1 MSSNLADH
9 LHTHVPIVSKLTAIT
24 IFQNRASEV
33 ESTLTALYEH
43 HGLPLELIIINDG
56 SKDDTSGIIQSV
68 VEYFQHEE
76 TYYFEHEAPIGYGRS
91 LNEALLNVTGDI
103 IWVPEHTSDI
113 DFEKT
118 TSLLEHL
125 ATFPYAGASLM
136 TPDVESLGIT
146 GDVGSFPSDQSFFWN
161 WNVVP
166 EKERY
171 FNPAMERGFGFE
183 LWLRIG
189 RPRLWKAPVNLFT
202 GSTKWNFLDL
212 KRSDRNE
219 LRYALLRG
227 GADNRDQARIIEQQI
242 EFIPRTI
249 NVLEISSE
257 KQEESTEHIA
267 LIEKAQKALNDGN
280 YSVSLDAVERVLRE
294 DPLHKNALT
303 LKIQLLE
310 RMRRYVEASELKYTL
325 KAAGG
330 HLPDEKV
337 PGTDHQKDQI
347 TNEDEEQEYQPEDE
361 PEGTEEV
368 VELSDNAEAGME
380 PAQES
385 GTGQIDSDGE
395 ISDETESVTPNAT
408 GNRDEQ
414 IAISLLIAVSGFA
427 QSRLER
433 CLHSLHQNES
443 QTGIELIIID
453 NATLDNTPEY
463 LEQLQAD
470 RFFNCRV
477 LTNPQNRGF
486 AKAINQ
492 GIDNARGEY
501 VCVMHDDVQVKMPL
515 LHQLKK
521 LLADNK
527 EFGAVAPLTDYT
539 LNLDQV
545 SERAESAKSD
555 ILIETE
561 YLDSFYLLFRNN
573 DIRFDETFGAAYF
586 EDIDFSFQLREN
598 GSKVGISPGLWIH
611 HEFGQTTAELGIPVK
626 SPRYWENAEYF
637 HKKWNMEITFPAEQV
652 HAPDVDKL
660 LIINELI
667 NPHFPE
673 PHLKQLF
680 DELFTSELRTQ
691 ILENNWPKDV
701 LLGLVQ
707 LMMKMEVRDVLRSL
721 EEELNDVELDVDMLY
736 ELAFFY
742 YRHNIFSRSRFY
754 ISEYPGDTVPFH
766 FRLLELEMLLAEKE
780 AEKTVD
786 LLTSLLEENPSH
798 PDLYRISGELHSLN
812 GDEEEAS
819 RFFELAAQIDPY
831 RYPEKNKTP

>member
-1 MSSNLADH
+1 M
-9 LHTHVPIVSKLTAIT
+9 SKLTAIT

-43 HGLPLELIIINDG
+43 HDLPLELIIINDG
-56 SKDDTSGIIQSV
+56 SKDETSGIIQSV

-76 TYYFEHEAPIGYGRS
+76 TYYFEHETPIGYGRS
-91 LNEALLNVTGDI
+91 LNEALLNVSGDI
-103 IWVPEHTSDI
+103 VWVPENASEI
-113 DFEKT
+113 DFEKI

-136 TPDVESLGIT
+136 TTDVESLGVT

-166 EKERY
+166 AVERY

-202 GSTKWNFLDL
+202 GGTKWNFLDL

-257 KQEESTEHIA
+257 KQEESAEHVA
-267 LIEKAQKALNDGN
+267 LIEKAQMALKDGN

-294 DPLHKNALT
+294 DPMHKNALI

-337 PGTDHQKDQI
+337 TDIDYPDDQTITEKD
-347 TNEDEEQEYQPEDE
+347 EHDYQPEDK
-361 PEGTEEV
+361 PDKTEEV
-368 VELSDNAEAGME
+368 TELPENGEADME
-380 PAQES
+380 PEQKS
-385 GTGQIDSDGE
+385 GIGQTDSDGE
-395 ISDETESVTPNAT
+395 ISDDTVSVTQNT
-408 GNRDEQ
+408 SGNHEERVT
-414 IAISLLIAVSGFA
+414 ISLLIAVSGLA
-427 QSRLER
+427 QPRLER
-433 CLHSLHQNES
+433 CLHSLHQYES
-443 QTGIELIIID
+443 ETGIELIIVD

-470 RFFNCRV
+470 HFFNCRV
-477 LTNPQNRGF
+477 LTNPQNLGF
-486 AKAINQ
+486 TKAINQ
-492 GIDNARGEY
+492 GIDEARGEY
-501 VCVMHDDVQVKMPL
+501 VCVMHDDVEFKMPL
-515 LHQLKK
+515 LQHLKQL
-521 LLADNK
+521 LDDN
-527 EFGAVAPLTDYT
+527 EAFGAIAPLTDYT

-545 SERAESAKSD
+545 SERAESAIPDK
-555 ILIETE
+555 LIETE
-561 YLDSFYLLFRNN
+561 YLDSFCLLFRKNG
-573 DIRFDETFGAAYF
+573 IRFDEAFGAAYF

-598 GSKVGISPGLWIH
+598 GSKVGISPGLWMH
-611 HEFGQTTAELGIPVK
+611 HEFGQTTAEMGIPVK

-637 HKKWNMEITFPAEQV
+637 HQKWNMAITFPAEQKN
-652 HAPDVDKL
+652 ASDVDKL

-667 NPHFPE
+667 NPYFPE

-680 DELFTSELRTQ
+680 EELFTSELRTK
-691 ILENNWPKDV
+691 ILENKWPKDV

-721 EEELNDVELDVDMLY
+721 EEELSDVELDVEMLY

-780 AEKTVD
+780 VERTVE

-812 GDEEEAS
+812 GDEDEAS

-831 RYPEKNKTP
+831 RYHEKNKTLG